1 MIARTGGCQCG
12 AVRYRIEGDL
22 GPASICH
29 CRMCQKAFGSF
40 FAPLVSVSDADLTWT
55 RGKPAV
61 FASSDVVDRGFCA
74 QCGTPLTF
82 VYRDSGITD
91 IAIGSFDRPEEI
103 EITSQVWAS
112 ARIAGFDR
120 LHTLPARREDEPAYE
135 AIVNAV
141 AATNHQHP
149 DHDTDVW
156 PPQG

>member
-1 MIARTGGCQCG
+1 M
-12 AVRYRIEGDL
+12 
-22 GPASICH
+22 
-29 CRMCQKAFGSF
+29 
-40 FAPLVSVSDADLTWT
+40 
-55 RGKPAV
+55 
-61 FASSDVVDRGFCA
+61 VDRGFCA

-120 LHTLPARREDEPAYE
+120 LHTLPARREDEPGYE
-135 AIVNAV
+135 ATVNAV